1 MIPKPLTGSA
11 LKNRQ
16 NRKRS
21 FLIWQCYCSMSLL
34 FNPKTLRPRPHL
46 SVFLWKRISHPP
58 PPKFDPPSRRI
69 WWRGHWKRIFS
80 KTLSRAKILKTWA
93 FRLRVDV
100 RKRRFSNTMMS
111 YIIYCKSSIKPPG
124 GLNLF
129 KHFWGG
135 RRDLIEK
142 GGLFKLFSETHQREQ
157 GFSRTE
163 LWFPGVILLFLIIGK
178 W

>member
-21 FLIWQCYCSMSLL
+21 FLIWQCYCSMPLL
-34 FNPKTLRPRPHL
+34 FNQKTLRPRPHV
-46 SVFLWKRISHPP
+46 SVFLWKRISPP
-58 PPKFDPPSRRI
+58 PQFDPPSTRI

-80 KTLSRAKILKTWA
+80 KTLSRAKIFENVGFSFKSRLTKTEV
-93 FRLRVDV
+93 FKYDDV
-100 RKRRFSNTMMS
+100 
-111 YIIYCKSSIKPPG
+111 IYHILW
-124 GLNLF
+124 LNFF